1 MNNVFKFLWA
11 FVIMGA
17 VGMSAQADSEKL
29 EKATFAGGCFW
40 CMQPPYDN
48 LPGVVSTTVG
58 YAGGSVKN
66 PTYEQV
72 SMGKTGH
79 AEAVQIV
86 FDPSKT
92 SYAQLLDV
100 FWKNINPT
108 TLNRQFADTGSQ
120 YRTAIFYHDEAQ
132 QKVAIESKEK
142 LQKSGKFDNPIVT
155 EIVPVK
161 EFYPAEEYH
170 QNFYKNHPLRYNSY
184 KVGSG
189 REGYLKETWG
199 EVSH

>member
-1 MNNVFKFLWA
+1 
-11 FVIMGA
+11 
-17 VGMSAQADSEKL
+17 MSAQADSEKL

-86 FDPSKT
+86 FDSSKT

-108 TLNRQFADTGSQ
+108 TLNKQFADTGSQ
-120 YRTAIFYHDEAQ
+120 YRTAIFYHDDAQ
-132 QKVAIESKEK
+132 QKVAMESKEK
-142 LQKSGKFDNPIVT
+142 LQRSGKFDKPIVT

-199 EVSH
+199 EASH

>member
-1 MNNVFKFLWA
+1 MNNILKFLWA
-11 FVIMGA
+11 VVIIGG

-58 YAGGSVKN
+58 YAGGSVKD

-72 SMGKTGH
+72 STGKTGH

-108 TLNRQFADTGSQ
+108 TLNKQFADTGSQ
-120 YRTAIFYHDEAQ
+120 YRTAIFYHDETQ
-132 QKVAIESKEK
+132 QKVAIESKEN
-142 LQKSGKFDNPIVT
+142 LQNSGKFDKPIVT

-199 EVSH
+199 EASH